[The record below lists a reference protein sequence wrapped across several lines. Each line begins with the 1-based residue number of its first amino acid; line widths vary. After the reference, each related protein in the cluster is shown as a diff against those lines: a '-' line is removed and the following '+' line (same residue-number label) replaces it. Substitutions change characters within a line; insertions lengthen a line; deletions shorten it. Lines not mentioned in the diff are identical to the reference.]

1 MAVAD
6 RDPLT
11 LTRVEA
17 LAAYGTSHAAIARLL
32 GIDINTLRSTYPDE
46 LDNAATKANGKVAES
61 LYRKAIGEGREGVTA
76 AIFWL
81 KARAGWKE
89 THAHELSGANGGPIQ
104 TAPMFDFS
112 MLSREDRATL
122 RGMLSRVA
130 EYCQAEAA
138 SPMLRRRLDVAPTPH
153 RPSP

>member
-1 MAVAD
+1 MAD

-32 GIDINTLRSTYPDE
+32 GMDVATLRSTYPDE

-61 LYRKAIGEGREGVTA
+61 LYRKALGEGREGVTA

-104 TAPMFDFS
+104 TEPKFDFS
-112 MLSREDRATL
+112 LLSREDRTAL
-122 RGMLSRVA
+122 RSMLHRVI
-130 EYCQAEAA
+130 EQQNAA
-138 SPMLRRRLDVAPTPH
+138 GSPHALNGPVR
-153 RPSP
+153 